1 MGASVARMATKW
13 TIGGDAGDP
22 HRLAEFWAAALG
34 YILEPGYDDPD
45 GASIVDPDDVG
56 PAIGFLRVPEPKTAK
71 NRLHIDIRVAGPGMR
86 TAASAERMRRKA
98 SELVTLGATQV
109 REDFYGDELGHV
121 VMLDPEGNE
130 FCVG

>member
-1 MGASVARMATKW
+1 MATKW
-13 TIGGDAGDP
+13 TIGGDASDP
-22 HRLAEFWAAALG
+22 QRLAEFWAAALG

-45 GASIVDPDDVG
+45 GASIVDPDEVG
-56 PAIGFLRVPEPKTAK
+56 PAISFLRVPEPKTAK
-71 NRLHIDIRVAGPGMR
+71 NRLHIDIRLAGPGMR
-86 TAASAERMRRKA
+86 DAASADRMRRKA

-109 REDFYGDELGHV
+109 REDFYGDQLGHI